1 MSEILKEYD
10 KEQKKFKK
18 KYSFLEILKYIGVVC
33 CVILFGI
40 YIGNML
46 FGKRSLDVMLS
57 LQNKKENL
65 IKDVEYLKKENSRLQ
80 KEYFELKDLESDV
93 SKK

>member
-10 KEQKKFKK
+10 DKSIKRA
-18 KYSFLEILKYIGVVC
+18 YSFKSIFNLAIATV

-40 YIGNML
+40 YIGNVM

-57 LQNKKENL
+57 LQDQKEQL
-65 IKDVEYLKKENSRLQ
+65 KKDVEILKRRNAELQ
-80 KEYFELKDLESDV
+80 KSFFELKDLEPQDN
-93 SKK
+93 K